1 MNILI
6 LLSCSLHSR
15 GPHDDC
21 KPTGATSA
29 PHSTCPDFGKTS
41 DEDYMTVAN
50 LLVPASDLP
59 FSGTT
64 AWTRAGEVLNWRS
77 SPLHWQLRRRYGQFL
92 CEHLIM
98 PLVSSKTYFLG
109 LTRESYHTSNPSW
122 ELKPIKQTGVYREGL
137 LTRDWKSYFKSLV
150 RSRNH
155 ITNRCV

>member
-1 MNILI
+1 MSLQTRVSRFIMNILI

-77 SPLHWQLRRRYGQFL
+77 SPPHLQLQRRYGQFL

-98 PLVSSKTYFLG
+98 PLVSSKTFFLG
-109 LTRESYHTSNPSW
+109 FTRESYRIISDKQANNVNISV
-122 ELKPIKQTGVYREGL
+122 KQTNQQCQFQCQY
-137 LTRDWKSYFKSLV
+137 
-150 RSRNH
+150 
-155 ITNRCV
+155 